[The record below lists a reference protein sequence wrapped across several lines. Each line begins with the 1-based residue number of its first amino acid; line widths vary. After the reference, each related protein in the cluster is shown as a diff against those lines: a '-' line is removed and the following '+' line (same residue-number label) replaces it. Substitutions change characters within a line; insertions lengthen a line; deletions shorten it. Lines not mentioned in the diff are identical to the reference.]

1 MNMQTQEETKITLK
15 IGIIATTVTSIL
27 IFIISC
33 LWSYNSRL
41 TSLEINYIN
50 LNEKLNK
57 IDINVE
63 TIKDSQFIGIDTTI
77 NKYYNNK
84 KKM

>member
-1 MNMQTQEETKITLK
+1 MQTQEETKITLK